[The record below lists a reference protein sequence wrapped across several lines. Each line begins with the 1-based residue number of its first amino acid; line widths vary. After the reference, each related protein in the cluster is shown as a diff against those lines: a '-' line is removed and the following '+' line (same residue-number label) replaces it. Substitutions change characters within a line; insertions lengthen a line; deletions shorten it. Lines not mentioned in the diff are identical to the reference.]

1 MVLLVGILRLQQNVF
16 ILPAILVK
24 LRKILDDG
32 GPTVPG
38 NRLRGNTAILTGS
51 GDGSVPHRQREVGSG
66 IFVQRLSGQQPV
78 EVEGNGRLVSQ
89 SLAGVLNRI
98 ALCIHPLLVHR
109 VGDIVLGGVGDGGD
123 AGSGGII
130 GLGGVPD
137 VTDRYA
143 LNVEPVT
150 LFEGKAVLP
159 ALLGL
164 VGRGAQS
171 GGAALRDARLPPG
184 VFQHLAIGPVQRDRD
199 LQRGAGQSLRGKACH
214 GADDGGAVAV
224 RGFHPLVAA
233 ALCSHEEGKLRR
245 HAFKFRLEGGGV
257 PDLHHLSGGGAAL
270 PVGEGTLVVQEG
282 VAGFPVAAV
291 GVGDVGELAGRDG
304 AVVIDCA
311 EHLLI
316 PAALHDLPDDIDIFI
331 ALGIVFGQGGISLA
345 VCAVGEGIGG
355 AITVIR
361 GYRDRIAIRV
371 PHLGGGGVGLF
382 LPVAVE
388 VVGGR
393 WAACTAV
400 VQPYLC
406 GGIGGGAGEG
416 QVHRA
421 PVVDGVGSGAVA
433 GGLGVVVGDGE
444 VVAPVQPC
452 YVVQPSVRIFA
463 VLHHPVGAET
473 PIRVVLPEAAD
484 GDPGAVRVILD
495 RVNVS
500 LHFLAVLY
508 VGDAHCAALLLEI
521 RQPDGLGCA
530 VFIHIGQSQTVVNGR
545 ADPIQLAQGAPAQD
559 DGDVH
564 IGLLDIG
571 PCGTTIAGNNII
583 GVDLGRRHGP
593 GNCVTEVRLAGI
605 RVRYSITIFP
615 LSLVVDLGG
624 QGGGAEG
631 DPVAVHA
638 GVGLHNGLGKRRQ
651 ADQGQGLPLLFA
663 AHRGEVIGIPVQRE
677 GQSGL
682 EGRPAVYRPLALL
695 VVVVGPQHGVGAAGT
710 LILRMN
716 HQPGRPGEQ
725 GGRC

>member
-1 MVLLVGILRLQQNVF
+1 MGGIGVVDPGFLHDDAVFPRPDGIGGDGGVVALRIPLGLIAGHMVPPVGILRLQQNVF

-24 LRKILDDG
+24 LRQILDDG

-78 EVEGNGRLVSQ
+78 EVEGNDRLVSQ

-109 VGDIVLGGVGDGGD
+109 VGDLILGGVGDGGD
-123 AGSGGII
+123 TAVGVII
-130 GLGGVPD
+130 GLGGVLD
-137 VTDRYA
+137 VTDRYV
-143 LNVEPVT
+143 LNAEPVA
-150 LFEGKAVLP
+150 LAEGKAVLP
-159 ALLGL
+159 AFLGL
-164 VGRGAQS
+164 IGRGAQS

-199 LQRGAGQSLRGKACH
+199 LQRGAGQSLRGKARH

-224 RGFHPLVAA
+224 RGFHPLVVTA
-233 ALCSHEEGKLRR
+233 ALLAHVEGKLRC
-245 HAFKFRLEGGGV
+245 HAVKFRLEGGGV

-270 PVGEGTLVVQEG
+270 PVGEGAFVVQEG
-282 VAGFPVAAV
+282 VAGLPVTVVV

-316 PAALHDLPDDIDIFI
+316 PAALHDLPDDIDIRI
-331 ALGIVFGQGGISLA
+331 ALGIVLGQGGISLA

-355 AITVIR
+355 AITVILW

-388 VVGGR
+388 VVGGVR
-393 WAACTAV
+393 AARAV
-400 VQPYLC
+400 VVLPYLC

-463 VLHHPVGAET
+463 VLHHPVGAEA

-495 RVNVS
+495 RVNLS

-508 VGDAHCAALLLEI
+508 VGDVHRAALLLEV

-530 VFIHIGQSQTVVNGR
+530 VFIHIGQSQTVVNGL

-571 PCGTTIAGNNII
+571 PCCTVIVRGSDNII
-583 GVDLGRRHGP
+583 V
-593 GNCVTEVRLAGI
+593 
-605 RVRYSITIFP
+605 
-615 LSLVVDLGG
+615 
-624 QGGGAEG
+624 
-631 DPVAVHA
+631 
-638 GVGLHNGLGKRRQ
+638 LH
-651 ADQGQGLPLLFA
+651 
-663 AHRGEVIGIPVQRE
+663 
-677 GQSGL
+677 
-682 EGRPAVYRPLALL
+682 
-695 VVVVGPQHGVGAAGT
+695 
-710 LILRMN
+710 
-716 HQPGRPGEQ
+716 
-725 GGRC
+725 